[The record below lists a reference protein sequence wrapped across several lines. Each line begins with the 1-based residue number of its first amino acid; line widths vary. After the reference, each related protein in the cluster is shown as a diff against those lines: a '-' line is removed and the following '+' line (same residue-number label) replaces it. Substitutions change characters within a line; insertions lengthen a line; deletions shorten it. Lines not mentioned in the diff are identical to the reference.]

1 METNDPLEEASRLWG
16 EQRYEELIAFLGP
29 YAETGAGWAY
39 SQLGVCFQLGLGV
52 ERDVSISRHYLEL
65 AGRTGDEPAPLPFA
79 KMIFLHSRDRESC
92 ARVRELLEVQAN
104 EGDPAAA
111 RLLAETYLVGES
123 SPSDGDLQMA
133 ERYLRI
139 SAGAADPEAM
149 HRLGYLYEMPG
160 RLQDADQA
168 RFWYVKAVDLG
179 NPESAHNLAR
189 RYESDRDSDDSQRA
203 ARHYYEIAAAA
214 GVPLAQHNLA
224 AMYYDGRGG
233 SVDYDRSYQ
242 MYLAATQ
249 QGSYLSAFNI
259 ALLIRDG
266 LVAVEGDQQAQQLV
280 WMLVAL
286 AQARANDVADP
297 TLASRVE
304 DAYTAL
310 TDAARSAARQLLQ
323 DPLEIPQSWSA
334 GAIEELDKLD
344 GVSGGDGA
352 APQRSVDSSYAEQMR
367 VRTDLKTLPE
377 ETNRFLDRL
386 DDLDFTVA
394 QKHGLFVLVGLIA
407 GVARPKE
414 EIVERQRHLQE
425 VIPTDT
431 EVHIDK
437 VVGDFYPGYE
447 TVLEEWIARTGN
459 QIQFR
464 DIVVDGLADPL
475 HALKPKIHNVI
486 DTTSTEISGLASAAS
501 LFDGFL
507 QALGEPTCNAS
518 RTFKESFLC
527 GVFQMQLL
535 AQSDVS
541 ASQQL
546 GVSLEGYPPLVLGQC
561 LRSINGNNLAY
572 LNSAEPEQIALLPL
586 MSRDNDYAQLFWGF
600 QSSLLFEDG
609 QRLDLAGMWDVE
621 QWHSWV
627 VDQSTLFA
635 AKYKD
640 RLLPFSRS
648 GHQLE
653 GLPSWAGEISKF
665 DVCDQYIEA
674 VWGYSGKSITKR
686 RDVLEYKAL
695 VAHTVYSS
703 LTASLERMQ

>member
-1 METNDPLEEASRLWG
+1 METAEQLEEASRLWS

-29 YAETGAGWAY
+29 CAEAGAGWAC

-52 ERDVSISRHYLEL
+52 ERAVSVSRHYLEL
-65 AGRTGDEPAPLPFA
+65 AARTGDEPAPLPFA
-79 KMIFLHSRDRESC
+79 KMIFQHSRDLESC
-92 ARVRELLEVQAN
+92 ARVRELLEGQAN

-111 RLLAETYLVGES
+111 RLVAETYLAAES
-123 SPSDGDLQMA
+123 SPSDGDLQLA

-139 SAGAADPEAM
+139 AADAADPEAI
-149 HRLGYLYEMPG
+149 HRLAYLYEMPG
-160 RLQDADQA
+160 PLQDEEQA
-168 RFWYVKAVDLG
+168 CSWYVKAADLG
-179 NPESAHNLAR
+179 NPESAHNLAL
-189 RYESDRDSDDSQRA
+189 RYASDRNSDDSQRT

-224 AMYYDGRGG
+224 AMYFDGRGG

-266 LVAVEGDQQAQQLV
+266 LVAIEGSRQAQQLA

-297 TLASRVE
+297 SLTTKVE
-304 DAYTAL
+304 DAYGAV
-310 TDAARSAARQLLQ
+310 TDEARSAARQLLEA
-323 DPLEIPQSWSA
+323 PLEIPQSWSA
-334 GAIEELDKLD
+334 PALAELDTLE
-344 GVSGGDGA
+344 GTPGSESV
-352 APQRSVDSSYAEQMR
+352 APQLSVDSSYVDQMR
-367 VRTDLKTLPE
+367 VRTDLKMLPE
-377 ETNRFLDRL
+377 ETKRFLERL
-386 DDLDFTVA
+386 DDLDFSAA

-407 GVARPKE
+407 GVARTKD
-414 EIVERQRHLQE
+414 EIVERQKHLQE

-447 TVLEEWIARTGN
+447 GVLEEWIARTGN
-459 QIQFR
+459 QIEFR

-486 DTTSTEISGLASAAS
+486 DTTSTEISGLASAAN

-561 LRSINGNNLAY
+561 LRSINGNDLAY

-586 MSRDNDYAQLFWGF
+586 MSRDNDYAQQFWSF
-600 QSSLLFEDG
+600 QSSLLFKDG
-609 QRLDLAGMWDVE
+609 ERLDLAGMWDVE

-695 VAHTVYSS
+695 VAHTVHSS
-703 LTASLERMQ
+703 LTASLGRMH